1 MNIIK
6 RRMKTQENIKRK
18 INTQNATIYI
28 YQEYRNILLNI
39 MAANQNKMPYIPL
52 KKEWLKRFDV
62 DLSLFLGGDIKEIT
76 ELVEELKKGLI
87 AIAESYN
94 YVSDGEFEI
103 RKTNSK
109 MIDVNQEEYMTKKP
123 PIGIIPRYIWELKR
137 IKELKSAI
145 RRFIAVGKQIP
156 IEWVNEYNDFCR
168 RYECADKSSGTEL
181 EEDAL
186 SIGGESSESMD
197 SVAKAINDSHYPKYL
212 SMDVFNN
219 AMKKNEQQ
227 GDMILRNVILVSEN
241 ADKNTLM
248 LKNLA
253 GIAHNHDIDVIVFC
267 DDERHDSWKGE
278 ETKEI
283 DEIKDYVSAFENA
296 SNESNHII
304 NTMLIVDFGKGSLL
318 DYDKQ
323 LKDGIYSLTRT
334 SRINNN
340 YNFITCNEIITNLE
354 KFNSEYYPICNM
366 FDAYQSETGEDY
378 YELTVIGDN

>member
-1 MNIIK
+1 
-6 RRMKTQENIKRK
+6 
-18 INTQNATIYI
+18 
-28 YQEYRNILLNI
+28 
-39 MAANQNKMPYIPL
+39 
-52 KKEWLKRFDV
+52 
-62 DLSLFLGGDIKEIT
+62 
-76 ELVEELKKGLI
+76 
-87 AIAESYN
+87 
-94 YVSDGEFEI
+94 
-103 RKTNSK
+103 
-109 MIDVNQEEYMTKKP
+109 
-123 PIGIIPRYIWELKR
+123 
-137 IKELKSAI
+137 
-145 RRFIAVGKQIP
+145 
-156 IEWVNEYNDFCR
+156 
-168 RYECADKSSGTEL
+168 
-181 EEDAL
+181 
-186 SIGGESSESMD
+186 
-197 SVAKAINDSHYPKYL
+197 
-212 SMDVFNN
+212 
-219 AMKKNEQQ
+219 
-227 GDMILRNVILVSEN
+227 MILRNVILVSEN

-378 YELTVIGDN
+378 YKLAVVCDN

>member
-145 RRFIAVGKQIP
+145 RRFIAAGKQIP

-278 ETKEI
+278 ETKI